1 MAQVLRRRGRI
12 QVKVDKREREA
23 LIGIIDSLSPRLA
36 APLASAPRA
45 YDDAKLQAEYDRWV
59 RPDIEKGRE
68 VDLTMV
74 REALS
79 GGEDTLPLTEAQTL
93 VWLRAFN
100 HLRVAAGEILGIEAD
115 GWEETATDTVKQ
127 QPEYG
132 VLMALGYLQ
141 EELVAALE
149 LVEVTDCCSAGRKA
163 IIGCPIVGGV
173 DHLVVNV
180 PIGVA
185 VRRPARPDLRALLVD
200 TVHQDGNPSLA
211 EVGVDL
217 DGRREH
223 APTAATWR
231 GRQMRLRLFV

>member
-74 REALS
+74 RDALS

-93 VWLRAFN
+93 
-100 HLRVAAGEILGIEAD
+100 
-115 GWEETATDTVKQ
+115 
-127 QPEYG
+127 
-132 VLMALGYLQ
+132 
-141 EELVAALE
+141 
-149 LVEVTDCCSAGRKA
+149 
-163 IIGCPIVGGV
+163 
-173 DHLVVNV
+173 
-180 PIGVA
+180 GVA
-185 VRRPARPDLRALLVD
+185 PGLQSPPRCCRRDPR
-200 TVHQDGNPSLA
+200 H
-211 EVGVDL
+211 
-217 DGRREH
+217 
-223 APTAATWR
+223 R
-231 GRQMRLRLFV
+231 G

>member
-74 REALS
+74 RDALS

-93 VWLRAFN
+93 AWLRAFN
-100 HLRVAAGEILGIEAD
+100 HLRVAAGEILGIEGD
-115 GWEETATDTVKQ
+115 GWEDTATDATKQ

-132 VLMALGYLQ
+132 VLIALGYLQ

-149 LVEVTDCCSAGRKA
+149 LVTVEVPALTAGEAGPTARGVLTA
-163 IIGCPIVGGV
+163 VVGGGGS
-173 DHLVVNV
+173 
-180 PIGVA
+180 GVGLMVSLRP
-185 VRRPARPDLRALLVD
+185 VRR
-200 TVHQDGNPSLA
+200 S
-211 EVGVDL
+211 
-217 DGRREH
+217 GRRSPRRTLESTRRR
-223 APTAATWR
+223 AP
-231 GRQMRLRLFV
+231 LRCTGSLPPT